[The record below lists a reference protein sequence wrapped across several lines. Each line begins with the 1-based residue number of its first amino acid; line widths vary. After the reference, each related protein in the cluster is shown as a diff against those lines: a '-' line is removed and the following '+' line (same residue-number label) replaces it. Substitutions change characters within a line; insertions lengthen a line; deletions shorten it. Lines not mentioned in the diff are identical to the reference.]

1 MMEELQFLRSDG
13 LITRR
18 ELLRLGSA
26 AGVWV
31 LLNRS
36 ISGGVLMSDEKLAPA
51 KTAVDHLILG
61 AADLDQAI
69 AWLEKT
75 TGVKAAIGGVHPGRG
90 TRNALVSL
98 GGRQYLEILAPDP
111 NQQVNALPYN
121 LKSVST
127 PRLIA
132 WAAVTKDI
140 NSVAEKSRS
149 AGLSVSGPRDGSR
162 ARPDGRM
169 LKWKSLDVGTGA
181 GQERAALI
189 PFFIEW
195 AADSLHPSQD
205 SPKGCE
211 LQSFEMEHPDP
222 ASVIDTLK
230 KLGIEAKVKQAK
242 EARLRAT
249 LKTPKGKVELSW
261 EKGDS

>member
-1 MMEELQFLRSDG
+1 MKELQFLRSDG
-13 LITRR
+13 LIARR

-26 AGVWV
+26 AGAGI
-31 LLNRS
+31 LLSHS

-51 KTAVDHLILG
+51 KTTVDHLILG
-61 AADLDQAI
+61 AADLDQAV

-90 TRNALVSL
+90 TRNALVAL

-111 NQQVNALPYN
+111 NQQASALPYN
-121 LKSVST
+121 LKSLIT

-132 WAAVTKDI
+132 WAAVTNDI

-149 AGLSVSGPRDGSR
+149 AGLSVAGPRDGSR

-169 LKWKSLDVGTGA
+169 LKWKSLDVQSRSNAEGVV
-181 GQERAALI
+181 LI

-222 ASVIDTLK
+222 ASVNDTLK
-230 KLGIEAKVKQAK
+230 KLGVDAEIKQAK
-242 EARLRAT
+242 EAKLRAT
-249 LKTPKGKVELSW
+249 LKTPKGKVELS
-261 EKGDS
+261 